1 MELGEKQAIIFKKF
15 DKQGKERS
23 IPLYII
29 DETTVKD
36 FNDILKKKEEYH
48 KTYFVNRIL
57 PKDLLQRLENNYLVN
72 IGPIDKYKSEKELQF
87 NKINYDVEPT
97 YLRDYLK
104 NLKIV

>member
-1 MELGEKQAIIFKKF
+1 MEKGEKQAIIFKKF

-57 PKDLLQRLENNYLVN
+57 PKDLLQRLENNYLAN

-87 NKINYDVEPT
+87 QRIKNDVEPT
-97 YLRDYLK
+97 YLKDYLN